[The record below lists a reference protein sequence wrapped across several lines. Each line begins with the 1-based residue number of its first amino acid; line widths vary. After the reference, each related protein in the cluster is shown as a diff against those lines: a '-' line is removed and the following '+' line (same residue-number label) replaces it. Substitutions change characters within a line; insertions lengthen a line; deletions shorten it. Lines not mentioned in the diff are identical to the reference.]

1 MVTRLALAQAPD
13 TSVPAMQEEQQQ
25 PRCSSGGKQAFG
37 REDDTLQLVCIL
49 WGINRYKLDGL
60 DMDDI
65 VWRIS

>member
-1 MVTRLALAQAPD
+1 MLTWGR
-13 TSVPAMQEEQQQ
+13 
-25 PRCSSGGKQAFG
+25 QAFG

-60 DMDDI
+60 DIDDI